1 MARTR
6 VRVRMR
12 VGVGKSSLALARGR
26 QRRESGSQRAD
37 AREATR
43 GATQKPSPEL
53 ARLPAVLLPVVLA
66 VLGILLARLHA
77 CLLALVFLGR
87 RQRRWG
93 RERSLVKGGSLTEE
107 HGQPL
112 RRDRDGVVDL
122 RQLARHTGLGHV
134 REEGGAKGG
143 GDADEDERP
152 EARSVILRRLLGA
165 VRQRRPGGPATGDDR
180 AHVSDLCEVI
190 GSWSS
195 TWLEAGQE
203 AWARAQVGMAMQ
215 DGLATQVSTAAQDRT
230 APQVGTAA

>member
-1 MARTR
+1 MARTG

-26 QRRESGSQRAD
+26 QRRENGSQRAD

-43 GATQKPSPEL
+43 GVGGRSAGAQKLRITNRTFLQTWATQKPSPEL

-93 RERSLVKGGSLTEE
+93 RGRSLVKGRSQTEE

-134 REEGGAKGG
+134 REEGGAKGAAATPMRTSARKPG
-143 GDADEDERP
+143 ASFFADFLVLFVK
-152 EARSVILRRLLGA
+152 SFG
-165 VRQRRPGGPATGDDR
+165 TGN
-180 AHVSDLCEVI
+180 V
-190 GSWSS
+190 
-195 TWLEAGQE
+195 Q
-203 AWARAQVGMAMQ
+203 
-215 DGLATQVSTAAQDRT
+215 
-230 APQVGTAA
+230 

>member
-1 MARTR
+1 
-6 VRVRMR
+6 MR

-26 QRRESGSQRAD
+26 QWRENGSQRAD

-43 GATQKPSPEL
+43 GVGGRSAGAQKLRITNRTFLQTWATQKPSPEL

-93 RERSLVKGGSLTEE
+93 RGRSLVKGRSQTEE

-165 VRQRRPGGPATGDDR
+165 VRQVLRDWERAVLVVLSEDLVVLRSGTTG
-180 AHVSDLCEVI
+180 L
-190 GSWSS
+190 
-195 TWLEAGQE
+195 
-203 AWARAQVGMAMQ
+203 M
-215 DGLATQVSTAAQDRT
+215 
-230 APQVGTAA
+230 